1 MRGTVITHTVGL
13 CLPLWS
19 LMLGEGLCPA
29 ASEYAAPSPDD
40 CGGGGGGGGSA
51 SCKNNNRE
59 VISTKGSNIWLL
71 RDYSASPPSQ
81 GEVEKQQQ
89 ATRDGKA
96 LCTLHKLRNQL
107 QSERAP
113 VIWDI
118 PCSLPAGWELG
129 LYSPVPPAAEISQ
142 SSLFVCCWETLKL

>member
-1 MRGTVITHTVGL
+1 MNT
-13 CLPLWS
+13 LPHLQ
-19 LMLGEGLCPA
+19 MTAAEEGGA
-29 ASEYAAPSPDD
+29 AGAHPV
-40 CGGGGGGGGSA
+40 
-51 SCKNNNRE
+51 KRIRE
-59 VISTKGSNIWLL
+59 VISTKGWKMSLL

-96 LCTLHKLRNQL
+96 LRTLHKLRNQL
-107 QSERAP
+107 QSAP